1 MVNNGASNGS
11 GFGNIKMGT
20 ISGGGNYA
28 GCITMQNAFSNP
40 SATPVTGGSI
50 IYADNSTGYF
60 SILPPATTLPTLSV
74 GAGTTVFRPNSLS
87 GTDGYNTGSPVTGNQ
102 IISQL
107 VSQQTTTNTPVNAIS
122 IPLPGTTGAPIT
134 TGTVWIDATIVM
146 SSTTTAVAA
155 TFKLSWGWAVQI
167 SGSPVALG
175 TLVTALSTGTNSG
188 SPPVGWSAS
197 ISLDSGSLNVLVV
210 ITGPNSLTVNS
221 QVSTE
226 SRYIA

>member
-1 MVNNGASNGS
+1 
-11 GFGNIKMGT
+11 
-20 ISGGGNYA
+20 
-28 GCITMQNAFSNP
+28 
-40 SATPVTGGSI
+40 
-50 IYADNSTGYF
+50 
-60 SILPPATTLPTLSV
+60 
-74 GAGTTVFRPNSLS
+74 
-87 GTDGYNTGSPVTGNQ
+87 
-102 IISQL
+102 
-107 VSQQTTTNTPVNAIS
+107 
-122 IPLPGTTGAPIT
+122 
-134 TGTVWIDATIVM
+134 M